1 MVENHTQQDD
11 AVAIQNKKHSG
22 KNSPY
27 AQRMKRVRE
36 MAAEARGVA
45 RLSQARF
52 AKMVGVH
59 PSVISHIEAGT
70 TRIQPEMAGIIDQ
83 EMGIRQAWLLTG
95 EGPMS
100 REKGGAFSQNAPSRL
115 PVEPPELTRVKTV
128 KPVLDSATGRLIE
141 EEQGEDNVIFR
152 TEWLARK
159 GCAPCMRIA
168 RISGDSMSPTL
179 ADGDFVLFDTS
190 REEPLDGKI
199 MAVGIDG
206 LLYIKRL
213 RLSPEGFFLVSDNG
227 AVCGPWRINPDS
239 ARFLGLVV
247 WRCGAL

>member
-1 MVENHTQQDD
+1 
-11 AVAIQNKKHSG
+11 
-22 KNSPY
+22 
-27 AQRMKRVRE
+27 MKQVRE
-36 MAAEARGVA
+36 MAAEARGVD

-52 AKMVGVH
+52 AKMIGVH

-70 TRIQPEMAGIIDQ
+70 TRIQPEMAGIIDR
-83 EMGIRQAWLLTG
+83 EIGIRQAWLLTG
-95 EGPMS
+95 EGPVR
-100 REKGGAFSQNAPSRL
+100 REKGTAFSEKVPARL

-128 KPVLDSATGRLIE
+128 RPVLDGATGMLIE
-141 EEQGEDNVIFR
+141 EEQGEDGFIFR

-159 GCAPCMRIA
+159 GCAPFMRIA

-179 ADGDFVLFDTS
+179 VDGDFVLFDTS
-190 REEPLDGKI
+190 RKEPLDGKI
-199 MAVGIDG
+199 MAVGIDD

-227 AVCGPWRINPDS
+227 AVCGPWRIHPDS

>member
-1 MVENHTQQDD
+1 MVRSDTPQDD
-11 AVAIQNKKHSG
+11 AVSIQNKRYSG
-22 KNSPY
+22 KSSPY

-36 MAAEARGVA
+36 MAAEAKGMA

-70 TRIQPEMAGIIDQ
+70 TRIQPEMAAIIDR
-83 EMGIRQAWLLTG
+83 EIGIRQAWLLTG
-95 EGPMS
+95 EGPIR
-100 REKGGAFSQNAPSRL
+100 REEGSAFLEKPSLRL
-115 PVEPPELTRVKTV
+115 PLEPPELTRVKMV
-128 KPVLDSATGRLIE
+128 RPVLDSATGSLIE
-141 EEQGEDNVIFR
+141 EEQGEDSFIFR

-190 REEPLDGKI
+190 RKEPLDGKI
-199 MAVGIDG
+199 MAVAIDD

-213 RLSPEGFFLVSDNG
+213 RLSPDGFFLVSDNG
-227 AVCGPWRINPDS
+227 AVCGPWRIHRDS
-239 ARFLGLVV
+239 AKFLGLVV